1 MKKKGVQNMKKDA
14 VILKSSKYGLQLKLD
29 PDIPFDELKE
39 LILNKFTESEKF
51 FQDSHFAV
59 TFEGR
64 DLTDEEEFSIVEA
77 INENTSVS
85 VVCIMEEEE
94 VRVDLVEEEEEPE
107 ELTEEPMVPEF
118 NPNNAFLRYDSLTE
132 DEVLISDENLVIMG
146 NVPES
151 ATVTAAGS
159 IIVLGSLLGKAWA
172 GSGGK
177 EDAFV
182 FALDLHPDS
191 LRIGGVVLSKEDEGF
206 FRRRKKIP
214 RAARISGGMV
224 ILQDV
229 IV

>member
-14 VILKSSKYGLQLKLD
+14 VILKSSKYGLQLRLD

-39 LILNKFTESEKF
+39 QILNKFTESEKF

-64 DLTDEEEFSIVEA
+64 DLTDEEEFSIVET
-77 INENTSVS
+77 INENTSVT

-94 VRVDLVEEEEEPE
+94 VRVDLVEEEEEP
-107 ELTEEPMVPEF
+107 MVPEF
-118 NPNNAFLRYDSLTE
+118 NPNNASLRYDSLTE

-182 FALDLHPDS
+182 FALDLRPDS